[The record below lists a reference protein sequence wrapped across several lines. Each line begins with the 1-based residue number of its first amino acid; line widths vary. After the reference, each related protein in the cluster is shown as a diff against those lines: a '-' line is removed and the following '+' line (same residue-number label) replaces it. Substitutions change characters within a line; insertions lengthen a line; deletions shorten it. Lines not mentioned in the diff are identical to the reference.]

1 MSETKTRPVCKG
13 TQKKTNTEGGRKR
26 VIIEGVKPQVDGG
39 RYAAKRVIGDRVFVE
54 ADIFADG
61 HDEISAWLM
70 FRRED
75 ETQWRE
81 VQMRPLVGDRWQASF
96 EAEQLGRYLYT
107 LKAWV
112 DAFGTWRRDLRT
124 RSAAGQDLSLQFLI
138 GADLIEQAVHNVN
151 RTDAT
156 EMANYIQ
163 YLTGGGSKEAKLRIA
178 LDEKLADMMA
188 RFPNTDRIV
197 HFGRELP
204 IVVDPELARF
214 SAWYEMFPRSCP
226 GGTLRACQ
234 DRLTYIAALG
244 FDIVYLPP
252 IHPIGH
258 THRKGRNNR
267 PTAEPGEPGSPWAI
281 GSEKGG
287 HKAIH
292 PELGTLA
299 DFRAFVARAEEHKL
313 KIALDIAFQC
323 SPDHPYVKA
332 HPQWFRWRPDGTVQY
347 AENPPKKYQDIYPLD
362 FETEDWQ
369 ALWEELRSVFLYWI
383 EQGVGVFRV
392 DNPHTKPF
400 RFWEWV
406 IAEIKRDYPNV
417 LFLAEAF
424 TRPKIMYNLGKLG
437 FSQSYTYFTWRNER
451 SDLTEYF
458 TELTQTDV
466 RDYFRPNPWPNTP
479 DILHEYLQTGGRP
492 AFIIRFVLAATLG
505 ANYGIYGP
513 AFELCEH
520 RPREPGSEEYWD
532 SEKYQIRQWDLEQPE
547 SLAPL
552 IKRVNNIRKQNPALQ
567 SDWRLKF
574 HPTDNEQLIAYSKT
588 TPDFKNIIVVIVT
601 LDRYNPQSGQ
611 VNLPPAELG
620 LPTDASLL
628 AQDLLTGAR
637 YTWQGSNHYV
647 ALNPHGQP
655 AHVLHISQLT

>member
-1 MSETKTRPVCKG
+1 MSETITRPQSKAVQKTTH
-13 TQKKTNTEGGRKR
+13 TQEGRKR

-39 RYAAKRVIGDRVFVE
+39 RYAAKRVVGDCVVVE

-75 ETQWRE
+75 EPHWRE
-81 VQMRPLVGDRWQASF
+81 VPMRPLVNDRWQASF
-96 EAEQLGRYLYT
+96 EAEQLGSYRYT

-112 DAFGTWRRDLRT
+112 DAFGTWRRDLKK

-138 GADLIEQAVHNVN
+138 GAHLIEETLDNVS
-151 RTDAT
+151 RADAPGL
-156 EMANYIQ
+156 ENSIQ
-163 YLTGGGSKEAKLRIA
+163 RLTGGGSDEAKLRVA
-178 LDEKLADMMA
+178 MDEKLADTMA
-188 RFPNTDRIV
+188 RCSHKDRIV
-197 HFGRELP
+197 YFGRELP

-226 GGTLRACQ
+226 GGTFRNCE
-234 DRLTYIAALG
+234 DRLKYIAELG

-252 IHPIGH
+252 IHPIGKA
-258 THRKGRNNR
+258 HRKGRNNR
-267 PTAEPGEPGSPWAI
+267 PTAEPDEPGSPWAI
-281 GSEKGG
+281 GSEEGG

-313 KIALDIAFQC
+313 LIALDIAFQC

-362 FETEDWQ
+362 FETEDWR
-369 ALWEELRSVFLYWI
+369 ALWEELKSVFLYWI
-383 EQGVGVFRV
+383 KQGVRVFRV

-406 IAEIKRDYPNV
+406 IAEIKRDYPDV

-451 SDLTEYF
+451 WDLTEYF
-458 TELTQTDV
+458 TELTQTEV
-466 RDYFRPNPWPNTP
+466 RDYFRPNAWPNTP
-479 DILHEYLQTGGRP
+479 DILHEYLQSGGRP
-492 AFIIRFVLAATLG
+492 AFIIRFILAATLG

-513 AFELCEH
+513 AFELGEH

-532 SEKYQIRQWDLEQPE
+532 SEKYQVREWDLERPE
-547 SLAPL
+547 TLAPL
-552 IKRVNNIRKQNPALQ
+552 IKRVNNIRKTNPALQ
-567 SDWRLKF
+567 SDWRLRF

-601 LDRYNPQSGQ
+601 LDCYNPHSGW

-620 LPTDASLL
+620 LPTDESYL

-637 YTWQGSNHYV
+637 YTWQGSTHYV

-655 AHVLHISQLT
+655 AHVLRIARLP